1 MKEKEPN
8 RAVKLLV
15 DSVSALMSAET
26 YRAALA
32 FRQKLHQYSFGNCW
46 LIYKQCPHASYVA
59 GYRRWQELGRQVKK
73 GETSIAIMAPLTRF
87 EVLNPKH
94 NHELRDIGDLAPRK
108 EQGDNGE
115 DKYTVFGFRA
125 SSVFDISQTEGEAVP
140 EYPKPQ
146 ILSDDSETIQATLKR
161 LEQFATTRGFPITR
175 KDLEPG
181 TMGSFSHRDGQITLS
196 LTAPP
201 LQQVK
206 TLVHEVAH
214 ALIHCSESTRPYH
227 VHELEAESCAF
238 LVCHTLGLDTS
249 RYSFAYL
256 ANWAEDPEELLP
268 SAERACKTADQ
279 ILLALTS

>member
-1 MKEKEPN
+1 MKDQPKEKEPN
-8 RAVKLLV
+8 RAIKLLV

-26 YRAALA
+26 YKTALA

-59 GYRRWQELGRQVKK
+59 GYKRWQELGRQVRK
-73 GETSIAIMAPLTRF
+73 GETSIAIMAPLTR
-87 EVLNPKH
+87 
-94 NHELRDIGDLAPRK
+94 K
-108 EQGDNGE
+108 EPGDNGE

-125 SSVFDISQTEGEAVP
+125 SSVFDISQTDGEAVP

-146 ILSDDSETIQATLKR
+146 ILSDDSQTIQATLTR
-161 LEQFATTRGFPITR
+161 LESFTTSRGFPITR

-181 TMGSFSHRDGQITLS
+181 TMGSFSPRDGHITLS

-206 TLVHEVAH
+206 TLVHELAH
-214 ALIHCSESTRPYH
+214 ALMHRSESTRPYH

-238 LVCHTLGLDTS
+238 LVCHTLGLDTA

-279 ILLALTS
+279 ILDALCVPQEFLLAA

>member
-1 MKEKEPN
+1 MKDHPKEKEPN

-15 DSVSALMSAET
+15 DSVSALMNADT

-46 LIYKQCPHASYVA
+46 LIYKQCPHASYIA
-59 GYRRWQELGRQVKK
+59 GYKRWQELGRQVKK
-73 GETSIAIMAPLTRF
+73 GETSIAIMAPLTR
-87 EVLNPKH
+87 
-94 NHELRDIGDLAPRK
+94 K
-108 EQGDNGE
+108 EKNDSGE

-146 ILSDDSETIQATLKR
+146 VLAEDSETIQATLKR
-161 LEQFATTRGFPITR
+161 SEQFSTIRGFPITR

-181 TMGSFSHRDGQITLS
+181 TMGSFSPRDGQIALS
-196 LTAPP
+196 LSAPP

-206 TLVHEVAH
+206 TLVHELAH
-214 ALIHCSESTRPYH
+214 ALMHRTESTRPYH

-279 ILLALTS
+279 ILEALCEPLLLNRAA